1 MLLKITNEIYCS
13 LYDRIISEHVPK
25 SVHHLMPKR
34 KDGEGWQTT
43 SFLYF
48 SHELRNLAFSVKQ
61 LATQLNNSK
70 NIKIFENTNLLV
82 E

>member
-1 MLLKITNEIYCS
+1 
-13 LYDRIISEHVPK
+13 
-25 SVHHLMPKR
+25 MPKR

-48 SHELRNLAFSVKQ
+48 SHELRHLAFSVKQ

-82 E
+82 